1 MAQLNI
7 DTTQAT
13 ANVKQLDS
21 SLQGMKSTLNDV
33 DKGTDKL
40 GDSLKETGKAAESMT
55 GGIDAADKM
64 LEALGAAGGKVGGL
78 AGEAI
83 SKTIPALR
91 TGLKGATLSFRTLG
105 KAIAATGIGLLVEGI
120 ALVVTHFKEARI
132 WVNNFA
138 NATKTS
144 LPGVSK
150 LIDGIRRGIEKVA
163 GWLREIGGKIMGS
176 KFAQALGLDKFAAK
190 LASLK
195 TAAKEATDATRDQI
209 AAMEKLDTT
218 AASTKGGNAVTRNSA
233 DPIGAV
239 EGGVLAQRSAMA
251 ASAVSATKQQAE
263 QIETVTEAYERQASI
278 LEMIENA
285 FKKMN
290 AEGLK
295 LSATQKAN
303 ALAITTSIAS
313 ISGSI
318 AGTLEQNSEAYKALM
333 TIQVIATTAA
343 GAMTAFTA
351 GDNLTMVQKWASFF
365 AILAA
370 GAAQLIALQQNKLET
385 KTVSAVAPTLAA
397 PMTGGQQAATIAQIT
412 STTNDSQVYITDRQ
426 LQDNDA
432 QNVKLKNSTVY

>member
-21 SLQGMKSTLNDV
+21 SLQGMRSTLNDV

-91 TGLKGATLSFRTLG
+91 SGLKGATLSFRTLG

-132 WVNNFA
+132 WVTNFA

-218 AASTKGGNAVTRNSA
+218 AATKGSTAPTRNSA
-233 DPIGAV
+233 EPIGAV

-251 ASAVSATKQQAE
+251 ASAVSSTKQQAE

-295 LSATQKAN
+295 LSQTQKAN

-351 GDNLTMVQKWASFF
+351 GDNLTMVQKWASFA

-385 KTVSAVAPTLAA
+385 KTVSAVTPSLSA
-397 PMTGGQQAATIAQIT
+397 PMSGGQQAATVAQIT

>member
-1 MAQLNI
+1 
-7 DTTQAT
+7 
-13 ANVKQLDS
+13 
-21 SLQGMKSTLNDV
+21 
-33 DKGTDKL
+33 
-40 GDSLKETGKAAESMT
+40 
-55 GGIDAADKM
+55 
-64 LEALGAAGGKVGGL
+64 
-78 AGEAI
+78 
-83 SKTIPALR
+83 
-91 TGLKGATLSFRTLG
+91 
-105 KAIAATGIGLLVEGI
+105 
-120 ALVVTHFKEARI
+120 
-132 WVNNFA
+132 
-138 NATKTS
+138 
-144 LPGVSK
+144 
-150 LIDGIRRGIEKVA
+150 
-163 GWLREIGGKIMGS
+163 
-176 KFAQALGLDKFAAK
+176 
-190 LASLK
+190 
-195 TAAKEATDATRDQI
+195 
-209 AAMEKLDTT
+209 
-218 AASTKGGNAVTRNSA
+218 
-233 DPIGAV
+233 
-239 EGGVLAQRSAMA
+239 MA
-251 ASAVSATKQQAE
+251 ASAVSATKKKAE
-263 QIETVTEAYERQASI
+263 KIETVTEAYDRQASI

-295 LSATQKAN
+295 LSETQKAN

-351 GDNLTMVQKWASFF
+351 GDNLTMVQKWASFA

-370 GAAQLIALQQNKLET
+370 GAAQLVALYQNKLET

>member
-1 MAQLNI
+1 MTQLNI
-7 DTTQAT
+7 DTSQAT

-91 TGLKGATLSFRTLG
+91 SGLKGATLSFRTLG

-132 WVNNFA
+132 WVTNFA

-218 AASTKGGNAVTRNSA
+218 AATKGSTAPTRNSA

-239 EGGVLAQRSAMA
+239 EGNALAQRSAMA

-295 LSATQKAN
+295 LSETQKAN

-318 AGTLEQNSEAYKALM
+318 AGTLEQNSAAYKALM

-351 GDNLTMVQKWASFF
+351 SDNLTMVQKWTSFAS
-365 AILAA
+365 ILAA

-385 KTVSAVAPTLAA
+385 KTVSAVTPSLAA
-397 PMTGGQQAATIAQIT
+397 PMSGGQQAATIAQIT
-412 STTNDSQVYITDRQ
+412 STNNESQVFITDRQ

>member
-91 TGLKGATLSFRTLG
+91 SGLKGATLSFKTLG

-132 WVNNFA
+132 WVTNFA

-218 AASTKGGNAVTRNSA
+218 AATKGSTAPTRNSA

-295 LSATQKAN
+295 LSQTQKAN

-351 GDNLTMVQKWASFF
+351 GDNLTMVQKWASFA

-385 KTVSAVAPTLAA
+385 KTVSAVTPSLSA
-397 PMTGGQQAATIAQIT
+397 PMSGGQQAATIAQIT
-412 STTNDSQVYITDRQ
+412 STNNESQVYITDRQ

>member
-91 TGLKGATLSFRTLG
+91 SGLKGATLSFKTLG

-132 WVNNFA
+132 WVTNFA

-218 AASTKGGNAVTRNSA
+218 AATKGSTAPTRNSA

-251 ASAVSATKQQAE
+251 ASAVSSTKQQLE
-263 QIETVTEAYERQASI
+263 QIESVTEAYKKQESLLERLDALFLRI
-278 LEMIENA
+278 NA
-285 FKKMN
+285 D
-290 AEGLK
+290 AVK
-295 LSATQKAN
+295 LSETQKAN
-303 ALAITTSIAS
+303 ASAIMTSIAT

-318 AGTLEQNSEAYKALM
+318 AGAVEQNSEAYKALM

-351 GDNLTMVQKWASFF
+351 GDNLTMVQKWASFA

-370 GAAQLIALQQNKLET
+370 GAAQLVALYQNKLET

>member
-91 TGLKGATLSFRTLG
+91 SGLKGATLSFRTLG

-132 WVNNFA
+132 WVTNFA

-218 AASTKGGNAVTRNSA
+218 AATKGSTAPTRNSA
-233 DPIGAV
+233 EPIGAV

-251 ASAVSATKQQAE
+251 ASAVSSTKQQAE

-295 LSATQKAN
+295 LSQTQKAN

-351 GDNLTMVQKWASFF
+351 GDNLTMVQKWASFA

-385 KTVSAVAPTLAA
+385 KTVSAVTPSLSA
-397 PMTGGQQAATIAQIT
+397 PMSGGQQAATVAQIT

>member
-40 GDSLKETGKAAESMT
+40 GGSLKETGKAAESMT

-64 LEALGAAGGKVGGL
+64 LEALGAAGGKVGGI

-91 TGLKGATLSFRTLG
+91 SGLKGAALSFRTLG

-132 WVNNFA
+132 WVTNFA

-150 LIDGIRRGIEKVA
+150 LIDGIRRGIERVA

-218 AASTKGGNAVTRNSA
+218 AATKGSSAPTRNSA

-251 ASAVSATKQQAE
+251 ASAVSSTKQQAE
-263 QIETVTEAYERQASI
+263 QIESVTEAYKKQKSI
-278 LEMIENA
+278 LDMIDEA
-285 FKKMN
+285 FQKMN

-295 LSATQKAN
+295 LSETQKAN

-318 AGTLEQNSEAYKALM
+318 ASTLEQNSAAYKALM

-351 GDNLTMVQKWASFF
+351 SDNLTMVQKWASF
-365 AILAA
+365 ASILAA
-370 GAAQLIALQQNKLET
+370 GAAQLIALHQNKLET
-385 KTVSAVAPTLAA
+385 KTVSAVTPSLAA
-397 PMTGGQQAATIAQIT
+397 PMSGGQQAATIAQIT
-412 STTNDSQVYITDRQ
+412 STNNESQVYITDRQ

>member
-91 TGLKGATLSFRTLG
+91 SGLKGATLSFRTLG

-132 WVNNFA
+132 WVTNFA

-218 AASTKGGNAVTRNSA
+218 AATKGSTAPTRNSA
-233 DPIGAV
+233 DPISAV
-239 EGGVLAQRSAMA
+239 DGGVLAQRSAMA
-251 ASAVSATKQQAE
+251 ASAVSSTKQQLE
-263 QIETVTEAYERQASI
+263 QVETVTEAYKKQKSI
-278 LEMIENA
+278 LDMIDEA
-285 FKKMN
+285 FQKMN
-290 AEGLK
+290 ADAVR

-303 ALAITTSIAS
+303 ASAIMTSIAT

-318 AGTLEQNSEAYKALM
+318 AGAVEQNSAAYKALM
-333 TIQVIATTAA
+333 TVQVIATTAM

-351 GDNLTMVQKWASFF
+351 VDNVTMVQKWASFA

-370 GAAQLIALQQNKLET
+370 GAAQLVALYQNKLET

-412 STTNDSQVYITDRQ
+412 STNNESQVYITDRQ

>member
-150 LIDGIRRGIEKVA
+150 LIDGIRRGIERVA

-195 TAAKEATDATRDQI
+195 TAAQEATKATRDQI
-209 AAMEKLDTT
+209 AAMEKLDTK
-218 AASTKGGNAVTRNSA
+218 ASSKGKAVTRNSA
-233 DPIGAV
+233 DAIGAV
-239 EGGVLAQRSAMA
+239 EGNALAQRSAMA
-251 ASAVSATKQQAE
+251 ASAVSSTKQQLE
-263 QIETVTEAYERQASI
+263 QIESVTEAYKKQESLLERLDA
-278 LEMIENA
+278 L
-285 FKKMN
+285 FLRMN
-290 AEGLK
+290 ADAVK
-295 LSATQKAN
+295 LSETQKAN
-303 ALAITTSIAS
+303 ASAIMTSIAT

-318 AGTLEQNSEAYKALM
+318 AGAVEQNSAAYKALM
-333 TIQVIATTAA
+333 TVQVIATTAM

-351 GDNLTMVQKWASFF
+351 VDNVTMVQKWASFA

-370 GAAQLIALQQNKLET
+370 GAAQLVALYQNKLET
-385 KTVSAVAPTLAA
+385 KTVSAVTPSLSA
-397 PMTGGQQAATIAQIT
+397 PMSGGQQAATVAQIT

>member
-91 TGLKGATLSFRTLG
+91 SGLKGATLSFKTLG

-132 WVNNFA
+132 WVTNFA

-218 AASTKGGNAVTRNSA
+218 AATKGSTSPTRNSA

-251 ASAVSATKQQAE
+251 ASAVSSTKQQLE
-263 QIETVTEAYERQASI
+263 QIESVTEAYKKQESLLERLDA
-278 LEMIENA
+278 L
-285 FKKMN
+285 FLRMN
-290 AEGLK
+290 ADAVK
-295 LSATQKAN
+295 LSETQKAN
-303 ALAITTSIAS
+303 ASAIMTSIAT

-318 AGTLEQNSEAYKALM
+318 AGAVEQNSAAYKALM
-333 TIQVIATTAA
+333 TVQVIATTAA

-351 GDNLTMVQKWASFF
+351 GDNLTMVQKWASFA

-370 GAAQLIALQQNKLET
+370 GAAQLVALYQNKLET

>member
-91 TGLKGATLSFRTLG
+91 SGLKGATLSFRTLG

-132 WVNNFA
+132 WVTNFA

-150 LIDGIRRGIEKVA
+150 LIDGIRRGIERVA

-218 AASTKGGNAVTRNSA
+218 AATKGSSAPSRNSA

-251 ASAVSATKQQAE
+251 ASAVSSTKQQLE
-263 QIETVTEAYERQASI
+263 QVETVTEAYKKQKSI
-278 LEMIENA
+278 LDMIDEA
-285 FKKMN
+285 FQKMN
-290 AEGLK
+290 ADAVR

-303 ALAITTSIAS
+303 ASAIMTSIAT

-318 AGTLEQNSEAYKALM
+318 AGAVEQNSAAYKALM
-333 TIQVIATTAA
+333 TVQVIATTAM

-351 GDNLTMVQKWASFF
+351 VDNVTMVQKWASFA

-370 GAAQLIALQQNKLET
+370 GAAQLVALYQNKLET

>member
-91 TGLKGATLSFRTLG
+91 SGLKGATLSFRTLG

-132 WVNNFA
+132 WVTNFA

-218 AASTKGGNAVTRNSA
+218 AATKGSSAPTRNSA

-251 ASAVSATKQQAE
+251 ASAVSSTKQQVE
-263 QIETVTEAYERQASI
+263 QVETVTEAYKKQKSI
-278 LEMIENA
+278 LDMIDEA
-285 FKKMN
+285 FQKMN
-290 AEGLK
+290 ADAVR

-303 ALAITTSIAS
+303 ASAIMTSIAT

-318 AGTLEQNSEAYKALM
+318 AGAVEQNSAAYKALM
-333 TIQVIATTAA
+333 TVQVIATTAM

-351 GDNLTMVQKWASFF
+351 VDNVTMVQKWASFA

-370 GAAQLIALQQNKLET
+370 GAAQLVALYQNKLET